1 MKSPKT
7 QTSAFKRRFLLVC
20 EMFNHEY
27 NKTLMKI
34 TRSQLN
40 NAFFAIL
47 LVVLGLVIEN
57 RYGLV
62 YSFARENPQVP
73 IISTR
78 RARSLVTNEEI
89 PPERQQEVSFE
100 TFWEVWSLLERD
112 YLEPGDI
119 KAEKMVN
126 GAIGGMTSA
135 LGDPYTVYLPP
146 AENQRSGEDLAGS
159 FFGVGIELG
168 YREGILA
175 VVAPLKDT
183 PAEQAG
189 IKAGD
194 LIIRVNDPAKNLDE
208 DSSRWSL
215 NEAVD
220 AIRGPKGTP
229 VTLTLLREGQSEPL
243 EITVNRG
250 EIVVNSVEVE
260 FVEHAGKRVAHV
272 SLSRFGERTEAEWD
286 EVVSTILKNKPNI
299 NGIVL
304 DMRNNPGG
312 FFDGAIDIASDLI
325 QSGVVVT
332 QKGQF
337 VEQDFP
343 ARGRARLIN
352 IPVEV
357 LVNRG
362 SASASEIVAG
372 ALRDRL
378 GAKLIGERTFGKG
391 TVQDRRELSNGGGL
405 HVTIARWLLP
415 SGEWIHDE
423 GIPVNIEIADNPD
436 TEEDEQLLRAIEE
449 L

>member
-1 MKSPKT
+1 
-7 QTSAFKRRFLLVC
+7 
-20 EMFNHEY
+20 
-27 NKTLMKI
+27 MKI

-62 YSFARENPQVP
+62 YSFARENPQAP

-220 AIRGPKGTP
+220 AIRGPNGTP

>member
-1 MKSPKT
+1 
-7 QTSAFKRRFLLVC
+7 
-20 EMFNHEY
+20 
-27 NKTLMKI
+27 MKI

-220 AIRGPKGTP
+220 AIRGPNGTP

>member
-1 MKSPKT
+1 
-7 QTSAFKRRFLLVC
+7 
-20 EMFNHEY
+20 
-27 NKTLMKI
+27 MKI